1 MSRPSGAP
9 SPVQP
14 VADQSAAVREITQSG
29 PFADM
34 VARLEETTGRSREEI
49 VDEAVTALNEMA
61 AGVGPQAS
69 KAWDGLGRWLTRSY
83 EVDTDNSGM
92 AGLRELGKR
101 HSLVFLPNHRSYLDP
116 LVLRTAL
123 APYGFPPN
131 FILGG
136 INLALWPISTLGQRS
151 GLVFIRRSAKGD
163 PIYPAV
169 MRLWLGYLIGRKQNL
184 EWYFEGG
191 RTRTGK
197 LRPPKMGVL
206 RYLVDAFVASDR
218 QEDVQFVPVSVVY
231 DQQHEVSALS
241 LEEGGGTKKA
251 ESLRA
256 MVQFARAQ
264 GRRRGRA
271 YVRFGEPLS
280 LRSMFDDA
288 SERAGSADLVEVV
301 PRVAFEVAHRINS
314 ATPITPAALVTFA
327 LLDNDGRAM
336 TLAET
341 LRLLEPFLDYVR
353 ARRLPVT
360 SGVDLGRPEGLSAAL
375 ATLVREGVVEAYTGG
390 REPVY
395 SIARNRA
402 HEAGFYR
409 NTVTHYFT
417 TRAIA
422 EVAIALQPPRAEGDA
437 IRQVWVRSLALRDLL
452 KYEFFFADK
461 RDFDA
466 DLRREMALA
475 DPDWGARAEAF
486 DDPHGLLQST
496 SLLLAHRVI
505 GPFLESYSVVA
516 DLLAAREPAAPV
528 DTEALVA
535 EALGHA
541 RQRWL
546 QHDLHSPE
554 SISKDLMGGA
564 VRLAG
569 NRNLLEAGGEDLRQ
583 ARAEFAAELAEACRA
598 VDVIRDIA
606 RTRLTGSH
614 EPAGRTA
621 RPHHA
626 DEEGSR

>member
-1 MSRPSGAP
+1 
-9 SPVQP
+9 VE
-14 VADQSAAVREITQSG
+14 DQSVAVREISQSAR
-29 PFADM
+29 FA
-34 VARLEETTGRSREEI
+34 ETIDALVESTGRPRKDV

-61 AGVGPQAS
+61 AGVGPKAS
-69 KAWDGLGRWLTRSY
+69 KAWDRLGKWLTRSY
-83 EVDTDNSGM
+83 VVEADTTRL
-92 AGLRELGKR
+92 AELRALGKR
-101 HSLVFLPNHRSYLDP
+101 QSLVFLPNHRSYLDP

-169 MRLWLGYLIGRKQNL
+169 MRVWLGYLIGRGQNL

-206 RYLVDAFVASDR
+206 RYLVDAFLAGDR
-218 QEDVQFVPVSVVY
+218 KDDVVFVPVSLVY

-241 LEEGGGTKKA
+241 LEEGGGTKQA
-251 ESLRA
+251 ETLGQ

-271 YVRFGEPLS
+271 HVRFGDPVS

-288 SERAGSADLVEVV
+288 SDRAGSADLQAVV
-301 PRVAFEVAHRINS
+301 PRVAFEVAHRIND
-314 ATPITPAALVTFA
+314 ATPITPSALVTFA

-336 TLAET
+336 TVTET
-341 LRLLEPFLDYVR
+341 LELLEPFLDYVR
-353 ARRLPVT
+353 ARRLPLT
-360 SGVDLGRPEGLSAAL
+360 SGVDLGRPEGLSTAL

-390 REPVY
+390 QEPVY
-395 SIARNRA
+395 SIAANRA

-417 TRAIA
+417 TRAMA
-422 EVAIALQPPRAEGDA
+422 EVAIALTPAHSGVDPTRH
-437 IRQVWVRSLALRDLL
+437 VWVHSLALRDLL

-475 DPDWGARAEAF
+475 DPHWDQVARDA
-486 DDPHGLLQST
+486 DDPKTLLRGAP
-496 SLLLAHRVI
+496 LLLAHRVI
-505 GPFLESYSVVA
+505 GPFLEAYSVLA

-528 DTEALVA
+528 DSEALVTQ
-535 EALGHA
+535 ALGQA

-546 QHDLHSPE
+546 QHELHSPE
-554 SISKDLMGGA
+554 SISKDLMNGA
-564 VRLAG
+564 VKLAG
-569 NRNLLEAGGEDLRQ
+569 NRNLLDAGGEDLRR
-583 ARAEFAAELAEACRA
+583 ARQEFADELATACQA
-598 VDVIRDIA
+598 VGVIREIA
-606 RTRLTGSH
+606 RQRMLSKTTTTAQPSDDGS
-614 EPAGRTA
+614 GK
-621 RPHHA
+621 
-626 DEEGSR
+626 EGNDR